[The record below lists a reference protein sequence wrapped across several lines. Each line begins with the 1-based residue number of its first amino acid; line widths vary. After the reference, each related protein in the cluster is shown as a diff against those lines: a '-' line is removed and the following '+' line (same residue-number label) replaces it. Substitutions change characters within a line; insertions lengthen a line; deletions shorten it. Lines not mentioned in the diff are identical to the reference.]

1 VPTLEHKDAKESRMT
16 NPSNTDAP
24 LSVFTDEAL
33 VERLYELSAA
43 ISKWEWVSAT
53 ESPYEEPIDEIAEH
67 LVDRIK
73 AAAAAVAV
81 AEQANTTTT
90 GGAT

>member
-1 VPTLEHKDAKESRMT
+1 MT
-16 NPSNTDAP
+16 NPSSTDAP

-73 AAAAAVAV
+73 AAAAAVAE
-81 AEQANTTTT
+81 AQRSTTNSTE
-90 GGAT
+90 GAT

>member
-1 VPTLEHKDAKESRMT
+1 MT
-16 NPSNTDAP
+16 KPSSTDAP

-53 ESPYEEPIDEIAEH
+53 ESPYEEPIEEIAEH
-67 LVDRIK
+67 VLDRIK
-73 AAAAAVAV
+73 AAAAAVGV

>member
-1 VPTLEHKDAKESRMT
+1 MT
-16 NPSNTDAP
+16 NPSSTGAT

-43 ISKWEWVSAT
+43 ITKWEWAAAT
-53 ESPYEEPIDEIAEH
+53 ESPYEEPIEEIAEH
-67 LVDRIK
+67 LLDRIK

-81 AEQANTTTT
+81 AEQSNTITT